1 MDLGFVI
8 IVNLF
13 DDLVSCIIMMQGD
26 IGCMVRNIVEVL
38 PPQKNNRFAI
48 VSEVDWDGQPG
59 EEVSHAILLLLPL
72 EERVMKVA
80 K

>member
-38 PPQKNNRFAI
+38 PLQKKRFAI

-72 EERVMKVA
+72 EEGGMKVA